1 MFIGTIFAIGNGIAQ
16 PLTIILFGD
25 LISDFIKFGEEAYL
39 IQTNQ
44 LNSTTIK
51 FDIEGQMIKFA
62 EYYSYIGFGCLLA
75 AYVHT
80 GFWSLAAVRQAN
92 KIRRKCF
99 NEILRKDIGWFD
111 KIDAGELSSRITE

>member
-25 LISDFIKFGEEAYL
+25 LISDFIKFGEEEYM
-39 IQTNQ
+39 IQLGF
-44 LNSTTIK
+44 LNKTSVQ

-80 GFWSLAAVRQAN
+80 AFWSLAGVRQAN
-92 KIRRKCF
+92 TIRRKCF
-99 NEILRKDIGWFD
+99 NAILRKDIGWFD
-111 KIDAGELSSRITE
+111 KIDAGELSTRITE